1 VHIVLHSALLQ
12 LTKRLIGYILSD
24 VMDDGFWGM
33 NEHPPGR
40 VIPQLAP
47 LQFH

>member
-1 VHIVLHSALLQ
+1 MHIVLHSALLQ

-33 NEHPPGR
+33 NEHPPER
-40 VIPQLAP
+40 VILRLAP
-47 LQFH
+47 LQFR